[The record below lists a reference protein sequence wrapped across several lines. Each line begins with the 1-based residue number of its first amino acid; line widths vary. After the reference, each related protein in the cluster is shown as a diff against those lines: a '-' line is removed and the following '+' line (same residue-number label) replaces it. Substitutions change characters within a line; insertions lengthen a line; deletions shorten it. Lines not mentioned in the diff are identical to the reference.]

1 MIDRV
6 PSEACRVLILNERDI
21 RHPASGGAEL
31 HVFEIFSRLA
41 ERGYEVRLVAE
52 RFEGAAACEEVMG
65 VQVERVAR
73 VPAYYPKAASLC
85 RRSTRAG
92 EVDVVVEC
100 LNKFPFLSPL
110 YSSGPVLGLSHHL
123 FGTTAFQ
130 QVAFPIAAAVWA
142 TEKAIPRVFRNRPI
156 ITISD
161 SSKQDLVQ
169 RGVDADQV
177 SVSLCGI
184 RFPQVEV
191 QLDVPRPMRVVYLGR
206 LAHYKRVDVMLRAL
220 AELRPRFPDLEVV
233 IIGRGPAQAKLEALA
248 GEVGLAECTRFT
260 GFVSDEERDKLVAA
274 ARVCVCPSEK
284 EGWGLTVIEANAV
297 GTPVVAADAPG
308 LRDSVRHEETGYLVT
323 TGDVEGFADKIG
335 ALLEDEAGWRRMAK
349 AALEWSRRFDW
360 DVAADEM
367 AVAIAGARNTPSGA
381 AAGPSA
387 KDSNE

>member
-1 MIDRV
+1 M
-6 PSEACRVLILNERDI
+6 LILNERDMN
-21 RHPASGGAEL
+21 HPAAGGAEL

-41 ERGYEVRLVAE
+41 SRGYDVRVISEL
-52 RFEGAAACEEVMG
+52 FEGAAEREEVMG
-65 VQVERVAR
+65 VRVERVGR
-73 VPAYYPKAASLC
+73 VPFYYAAAAAAC
-85 RRSTRAG
+85 RRATAAN

-100 LNKFPFLSPL
+100 LNKLPFLSPM
-110 YSSGPVLGLSHHL
+110 YSAAPVLGLSHHL

-130 QVAFPIAAAVWA
+130 QVPFPIAVAVWA
-142 TEKAIPRVFRNRPI
+142 AEKAIPSVFRGHPF

-161 SSKQDLVQ
+161 SSKSDLVA
-169 RGVDADQV
+169 RGVDEDRV

-184 RFPQVEV
+184 RAPEVEAR
-191 QLDVPRPMRVVYLGR
+191 LDVPRPMRVVYLGR

-233 IIGRGPAQAKLEALA
+233 IIGRGPAQPKLEQLA

-260 GFVSDEERDKLVAA
+260 GFVSDAERDELVAG

-308 LRDSVRHEETGYLVT
+308 LRDSVRHEETGYLVR
-323 TGDVEGFADKIG
+323 TGDVDGFAERIG
-335 ALLEDEAGWRRMAK
+335 SLLEEEASWRRMAE
-349 AALEWSRRFDW
+349 AALEWSSHFDW

-367 AVAIAGARNTPSGA
+367 AVALAGARQAGA
-381 AAGPSA
+381 VASSA
-387 KDSNE
+387 TKGSAP

>member
-1 MIDRV
+1 LSDSV
-6 PSEACRVLILNERDI
+6 SPQACRVLILNERDI

-41 ERGYEVRLVAE
+41 ARGYEVRLVAE
-52 RFEGAAACEEVMG
+52 SFEGAAEREDVMG
-65 VQVERVAR
+65 IQVERVGR
-73 VPAYYPKAASLC
+73 VPLYYPKAASFC
-85 RRSTRAG
+85 RRATRAG

-100 LNKFPFLSPL
+100 LNKLPFLSPL
-110 YSSGPVLGLSHHL
+110 YASAPVLGLSHHL

-142 TEKAIPRVFRNRPI
+142 TEKAIPRVFRNRPL

-169 RGVDADQV
+169 RGVDASQI

-184 RFPQVEV
+184 RWPGVDAR
-191 QLDVPRPMRVVYLGR
+191 LDVPRPMRVVYLGR
-206 LAHYKRVDVMLRAL
+206 LAHYKRIDVMLRAL

-260 GFVSDEERDKLVAA
+260 GFVSDSERDELVAG

-323 TGDVEGFADKIG
+323 TGDIDGFADRIG
-335 ALLEDEAGWRRMAK
+335 ALLEDEAGWRQMAE
-349 AALEWSRRFDW
+349 AALKWSRRFDW

-367 AVAIAGARNTPSGA
+367 AVAIAGARNTPTGDASGL
-381 AAGPSA
+381 SE
-387 KDSNE
+387 KDSKA